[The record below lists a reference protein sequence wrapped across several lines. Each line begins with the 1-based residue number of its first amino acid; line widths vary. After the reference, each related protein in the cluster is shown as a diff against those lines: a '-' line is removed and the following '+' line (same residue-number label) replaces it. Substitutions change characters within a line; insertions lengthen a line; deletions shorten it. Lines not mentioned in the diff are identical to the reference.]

1 MNTATANIVIVI
13 AWGLTIALVSQILG
27 GTFESGR
34 SCQTTCVSVM
44 YYGSIALAL
53 IGSAL
58 SFMQARKPQSG
69 IVIKLSFLAGLGLLG
84 ILFGVMFI
92 GLLFT

>member
-58 SFMQARKPQSG
+58 SFMQARKPIYKDSLKGSSKFKKHLNQLE
-69 IVIKLSFLAGLGLLG
+69 KLLK
-84 ILFGVMFI
+84 
-92 GLLFT
+92 T